1 MSDGRQAFQ
10 QGADVLVNNT
20 AAARR
25 WSTPTST
32 DAVMVSHAIIGYFLS
47 RPRIAQHTGR
57 PVTWFW
63 MLALGYSLVALLLF
77 LQALAGQP
85 LIPL

>member
-1 MSDGRQAFQ
+1 MHLRNPKTRPYGMRTGGDPRIGHFIGMHHLQIIPS
-10 QGADVLVNNT
+10 
-20 AAARR
+20 
-25 WSTPTST
+25 
-32 DAVMVSHAIIGYFLS
+32 IGYFLS

-63 MLALGYSLVALLLF
+63 MLALGYSLVALLHF

-85 LIPL
+85 LIQLSGQ

>member
-1 MSDGRQAFQ
+1 MSDGRQAIE

-32 DAVMVSHAIIGYFLS
+32 DAVMVSHVIEVM
-47 RPRIAQHTGR
+47 R
-57 PVTWFW
+57 
-63 MLALGYSLVALLLF
+63 
-77 LQALAGQP
+77 
-85 LIPL
+85 